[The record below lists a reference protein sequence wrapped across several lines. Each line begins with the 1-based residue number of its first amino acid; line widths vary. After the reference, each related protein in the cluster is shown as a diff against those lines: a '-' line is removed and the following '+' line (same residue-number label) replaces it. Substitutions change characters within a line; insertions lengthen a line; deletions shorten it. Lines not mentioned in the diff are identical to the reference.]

1 MCLFWAPLFCT
12 VIDAICG
19 TYFYDVFYFDHK
31 SGMAKMDK
39 LKKES
44 GLGFFDKT
52 RYLCDWIIGY
62 CTSVTYK
69 VITYIKVAQGGNSME
84 QKMRFETFLDRRQAI
99 LKKNRAS
106 YEPI

>member
-39 LKKES
+39 LEKEL
-44 GLGFFDKT
+44 GLGVFD
-52 RYLCDWIIGY
+52 RLDIY
-62 CTSVTYK
+62 VT
-69 VITYIKVAQGGNSME
+69 G
-84 QKMRFETFLDRRQAI
+84 LLAI
-99 LKKNRAS
+99 AHL
-106 YEPI
+106 